1 MRPFTG
7 VRHTLAAGAIVNALA
22 FAACGTP
29 PSAAEGQQLYRGNG
43 CPTCHGPLG
52 HGDGPVGRTL
62 VPRPR
67 DFRDAQAFKNG
78 TSVAAIAETIDTG
91 LTRDGSQMPKF
102 DHLSRRERES
112 LALFVISI
120 RNQSA
125 PDPAGRTR

>member
-1 MRPFTG
+1 MRPIPC
-7 VRHTLAAGAIVNALA
+7 VRLFAAGAFVAILA
-22 FAACGTP
+22 DAGCASP
-29 PSAAEGQQLYRGNG
+29 PSIAEGQQLYRGNG

-67 DFRDAQAFKNG
+67 DFRDEQAFKNG
-78 TSVAAIAETIDTG
+78 TSVDAIAATIENG

-112 LALFVISI
+112 LALFVISM
-120 RNQSA
+120 RNQTHTET
-125 PDPAGRTR
+125 AGRTP